1 MLKEIKIQNHS
12 KMNIQKLLFFIFML
26 SIFGYANDDKPGVK
40 AIVSKTKIVAG
51 DIVKLRI
58 KATGNIVVFP
68 DFKKIEGVKVLSR
81 HERVTHVHTYSHGE
95 LKKERT
101 VLTLTFGP
109 QKDMTIPSYEVEIDG
124 KVYKTKPIKI
134 KVKTS
139 NTSNIN
145 SDHIFS
151 MHLRSNKKSLVP
163 GEAFL
168 VTVYFSLQQG
178 VIISNKPRY
187 NRPEFKGFFVEKV
200 DKGKSYHEGNHQVT
214 ELRYILTPHS
224 EGNFTLGP
232 AHAKIGLQDTR
243 KRDILNKGFA
253 KKRHKKWHQKVSN
266 TLDIEVFPLA
276 VESDLVGKFSL
287 DAKVA
292 SQEVKAY
299 KPVHLTIKI
308 EGKGN
313 LADLDFPSYEID
325 GVTVYSNNAKIDIK
339 VLDGQIYSSY
349 SKKFVFISERSFMI
363 PERIFSMYD
372 PKEGKLKALKIKA
385 FNIEIK
391 ESNAIIM
398 PAKISKPVDSK
409 EIILEEKIEVLSTK
423 QWMLLLSFILGGVFF
438 YILHHLPKRKR
449 RSSKESK
456 ALKILYGHISKDPEV
471 EEMVRKLYARKNGD
485 TSVEINKK
493 RLKELIKHFR

>member
-1 MLKEIKIQNHS
+1 MLFLI
-12 KMNIQKLLFFIFML
+12 LML
-26 SIFGYANDDKPGVK
+26 STFGYANDDKPGVK
-40 AIVSKTKIVAG
+40 AIVSNTKIVAG
-51 DIVKLRI
+51 NIVKLRI

-68 DFKKIEGVKVLSR
+68 NFKKIEGVKVLSH

-101 VLTLTFGP
+101 VLILTFAP
-109 QKDMTIPSYEVEIDG
+109 KKDMTIPSYEVKIDG
-124 KVYKTKPIKI
+124 RVYKTKPIKL
-134 KVKTS
+134 KVKNS

-145 SDHIFS
+145 SNHIFS
-151 MHLRSNKKSLVP
+151 MNLKSNKKSVLL

-200 DKGKSYHEGNHQVT
+200 AKGKSYYEGNHQVT
-214 ELRYILTPHS
+214 ELRYILTPRS

-232 AHAKIGLQDTR
+232 AHAKIGLQDKS

-253 KKRHKKWHQKVSN
+253 KKWHQKVSN
-266 TLDIEVFPLA
+266 TLDIEVFPLT

-292 SQEVKAY
+292 TQEVEAN
-299 KPVHLTIKI
+299 KPVNLTIKI

-313 LADLDFPSYEID
+313 LADFDFSGYELD
-325 GVTVYSNNAKIDIK
+325 GVTIYSNNAEIDTK
-339 VLDGQIYSSY
+339 VVDGQIYSSY
-349 SKKFVFISERSFMI
+349 SKKFVFISEKDFII
-363 PERIFSMYD
+363 PEHIFSMYD

-391 ESNAIIM
+391 RSKAITM
-398 PAKISKPVDSK
+398 AAKTSKPIDSK
-409 EIILEEKIEVLSTK
+409 EIILEENVEVMSANR
-423 QWMLLLSFILGGVFF
+423 WMLVLSFILGGVFF
-438 YILHHLPKRKR
+438 YILRYLPKRKR
-449 RSSKESK
+449 KSSKESE

-485 TSVEINKK
+485 KSVEINKK
-493 RLKELIKHFR
+493 RLKEMIEHFR